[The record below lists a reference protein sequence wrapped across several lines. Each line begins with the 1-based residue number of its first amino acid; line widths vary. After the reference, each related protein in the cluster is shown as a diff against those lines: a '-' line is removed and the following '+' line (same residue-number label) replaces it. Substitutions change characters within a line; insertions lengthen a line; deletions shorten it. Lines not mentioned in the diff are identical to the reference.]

1 MQVVSLH
8 RKVRD
13 EHRANTGLSEGKPR
27 RINTVHD
34 GMSDKY
40 YHTQQH
46 CYKVSY
52 DESIAKVS
60 KSDVNITM
68 SAAVHIP

>member
-1 MQVVSLH
+1 
-8 RKVRD
+8 
-13 EHRANTGLSEGKPR
+13 
-27 RINTVHD
+27 
-34 GMSDKY
+34 MSNKY

-60 KSDVNITM
+60 KSDVNIVM
-68 SAAVHIP
+68 SAAAHIP

>member
-1 MQVVSLH
+1 
-8 RKVRD
+8 
-13 EHRANTGLSEGKPR
+13 
-27 RINTVHD
+27 
-34 GMSDKY
+34 MSDKY
-40 YHTQQH
+40 YCTQQH

-52 DESIAKVS
+52 DEPIAKVS